1 MLRVGESGMSTG
13 LKVGNRFVFVDGRDK
28 KEHTVTN
35 DLGSHFEYDG
45 RPNKIL
51 SKGETVTR
59 VGEANP
65 NENLDHYKTELENAL
80 HQIETVGDI
89 GVFLDRGEG
98 AINFL
103 AKLPDGGK
111 VADTLLKIAID
122 VFSDAPKRHGKKPID
137 LLDRKKRDQYL
148 SAKEA
153 AFNLIKTN
161 LSESVIRELVSEIV
175 KRQQEKTIRKFIR
188 TILEAAQN
196 SSDVALLMDDSGSVK
211 SLILW
216 KPSILLKQF
225 EKFEDDLRWVRIA
238 QLMKES
244 SSEWMFGFMKLD
256 APQSGRVGYGAW
268 EVKLSAAQKG
278 YGPLLYDAA
287 MSVCGSITASRDKVS
302 SQAERVW
309 DFYNKSRSDVK
320 KLPFDDIDDPKTPST
335 DDDAV
340 LIGQDHPSLD
350 FAYEGS
356 PSDINS
362 MIVKNQEG
370 IDEFDSMLSDLG
382 IDVGSNKIESVIL
395 EIGRAFF
402 AGKYQG

>member
-320 KLPFDDIDDPKTPST
+320 KTSI
-335 DDDAV
+335 
-340 LIGQDHPSLD
+340 
-350 FAYEGS
+350 
-356 PSDINS
+356 
-362 MIVKNQEG
+362 
-370 IDEFDSMLSDLG
+370 
-382 IDVGSNKIESVIL
+382 
-395 EIGRAFF
+395 
-402 AGKYQG
+402 